1 MASEVAL
8 ATNWPLASMVEALA
22 AIEAEE
28 RAAIQ
33 AEKEAK
39 DNRRAV
45 ADRVQDAK
53 DRIADLMRE
62 SGVMQDKTA
71 LARVSIVKTPPKL
84 KIEDPDQIPGEFFE
98 LEPSRND
105 AKIKARIASGIAVP
119 GASVEQSETLKVEW
133 VRK

>member
-1 MASEVAL
+1 MAADTAVS
-8 ATNWPLASMVEALA
+8 TNWPLASLIEELN
-22 AIEAEE
+22 AIEGEE

-39 DNRRAV
+39 EHRRAV
-45 ADRVQDAK
+45 ADRVADAK
-53 DRIADLMRE
+53 GKIADLMRE
-62 SGVMQDKTA
+62 AGVMQDTTP

-84 KIEDPDQIPGEFFE
+84 KIEDPDQIPDEFFE

-105 AKIKARIASGIAVP
+105 AKIKARIASGMSVP

-133 VRK
+133 KK